1 MQVAKI
7 NRVVHALLK
16 GSIAVD
22 RPIVII
28 ISDEEGFSVAITAR
42 WLVER
47 NVPVLAVKRSSH
59 LLEEHFDLAIVGG
72 IQSESLGPVL
82 ESLRSTSK
90 PVIHVS
96 RANGHSPKLPG
107 VVSLPEIFGWP
118 ELLVTVATQILE
130 RQRAAADLSRVLEAN
145 SQLEQQAALGRYMI
159 EVRHNLNNALTSV
172 LGNSELMLLDS
183 ETLTPTL
190 RPQLETI
197 HNMTMRMNEILQRFS
212 SLEKE
217 MLLVE
222 QQSGKK
228 STGARAGV

>member
-1 MQVAKI
+1 M
-7 NRVVHALLK
+7 
-16 GSIAVD
+16 D

-28 ISDEEGFSVAITAR
+28 VSDEEEFSVAITAR

-47 NVPVLAVKRSSH
+47 NVPALAVKSSVH
-59 LLEEHFDLAIVGG
+59 LQNEDFDLAIVGG
-72 IQSESLGPVL
+72 IPPESLGPAL
-82 ESLRSTSK
+82 DSLRSTGK

-96 RANGHSPKLPG
+96 RHNGHSPKLPG

-130 RQRAAADLSRVLEAN
+130 RERAAADLSRVLQAN
-145 SQLEQQAALGRYMI
+145 SQLEQQAALGRYMV

-183 ETLTPTL
+183 EALSPNL

-212 SLEKE
+212 SLQKE
-217 MLLVE
+217 MQLIE
-222 QQSGKK
+222 QQSGKTK
-228 STGARAGV
+228 SAKSARAGA

>member
-1 MQVAKI
+1 M
-7 NRVVHALLK
+7 
-16 GSIAVD
+16 D
-22 RPIVII
+22 RSIVII
-28 ISDEEGFSVAITAR
+28 LSDEEEFSVAITAR

-47 NVPVLAVKRSSH
+47 NVPALSVKSSSH
-59 LLEEHFDLAIVGG
+59 VLEEHFDLAIVGG

-82 ESLRSTSK
+82 ESLRATSK

-96 RANGHSPKLPG
+96 RTNGSSPKLPG

-130 RQRAAADLSRVLEAN
+130 RERAAANLSRVLEAN

-159 EVRHNLNNALTSV
+159 EVRHNLNNALTSA
-172 LGNSELMLLDS
+172 LGNSELILLDC

-212 SLEKE
+212 SLQKE
-217 MLLVE
+217 MQLVE

-228 STGARAGV
+228 KSAKSARAGA

>member
-1 MQVAKI
+1 
-7 NRVVHALLK
+7 
-16 GSIAVD
+16 VD

-28 ISDEEGFSVAITAR
+28 ISDEEEFSVAITAR

-47 NVPVLAVKRSSH
+47 NVPALSVKSSAH
-59 LLEEHFDLAIVGG
+59 LQKEHFDLAIAGG
-72 IQSESLGPVL
+72 LQSESLGPVL
-82 ESLRSTSK
+82 DSLRSTGK

-96 RANGHSPKLPG
+96 RQNGHSPKLPG

-130 RQRAAADLSRVLEAN
+130 RQRAAADLSRALESN
-145 SQLEQQAALGRYMI
+145 SQLEQQAALGRYMLD
-159 EVRHNLNNALTSV
+159 VRHNLNNALTSV

-183 ETLTPTL
+183 QTLTPDL

-212 SLEKE
+212 SLQKE
-217 MLLVE
+217 MQLVE
-222 QQSGKK
+222 QQSWKKK
-228 STGARAGV
+228 SAKGARAGA